1 MKWVKRIG
9 IGIGVLLVL
18 FVGFVVV
25 FFYVLHPKS
34 RAAPN
39 VHAPTTPEVIA
50 RGEYLVRHV
59 TGCAL
64 CHSPLDE
71 MKPGDEVDESQLFAG
86 REFPVKDMGFPGILN
101 GPNISSDK
109 DAGIGA
115 WTDGEVMRAI
125 REGVDRNGKT
135 LFPIMPYQHFRQ
147 LTDDDTLAIIAYL
160 RTVKPQSKKL
170 PRTTVPF
177 PISMFIR
184 LAPAPLTS
192 SPPAWPTD
200 PTARGKILLEV
211 MSCID
216 CHSPMVKGKLV
227 EGKHFAGGNKFKG
240 PFGTVYTPNITP
252 DQATG
257 IGAYSDDDLMRVLK
271 EGKGKDGRALYV
283 MPWRAYQ
290 GASDEDLKAV
300 IAGLRSLPAISNV
313 VPASQITAK

>member
-18 FVGFVVV
+18 LVGFVVV

-71 MKPGDEVDESQLFAG
+71 
-86 REFPVKDMGFPGILN
+86 
-101 GPNISSDK
+101 
-109 DAGIGA
+109 
-115 WTDGEVMRAI
+115 
-125 REGVDRNGKT
+125 
-135 LFPIMPYQHFRQ
+135 
-147 LTDDDTLAIIAYL
+147 TLAIIAYL

-170 PRTTVPF
+170 PRTTVAF

-216 CHSPMVKGKLV
+216 CHSPMVKGKLID
-227 EGKHFAGGNKFKG
+227 GKHFA
-240 PFGTVYTPNITP
+240 
-252 DQATG
+252 
-257 IGAYSDDDLMRVLK
+257 
-271 EGKGKDGRALYV
+271 
-283 MPWRAYQ
+283 
-290 GASDEDLKAV
+290 
-300 IAGLRSLPAISNV
+300 
-313 VPASQITAK
+313 